1 MKSKTLKVKIYS
13 RGKEVYGLKYPKSEF
28 NESKFLEDH
37 EDNYYELSE
46 DSLESEVPIRGSMIM
61 VFLDDEE
68 VCRNEVYNEGYY
80 FNDIKVMDS
89 KKTESYRNL
98 LDKND
103 EEIGV
108 LWFHDYVNTKSFAW
122 ENVNEF
128 DPSKLIV
135 YSTCRLDDT
144 DNSKYSIVSHVVY
157 DGNEAD
163 NEDFD
168 GSPKSGY
175 FGPYII
181 I

>member
-1 MKSKTLKVKIYS
+1 
-13 RGKEVYGLKYPKSEF
+13 
-28 NESKFLEDH
+28 
-37 EDNYYELSE
+37 
-46 DSLESEVPIRGSMIM
+46 M

-108 LWFHDYVNTKSFAW
+108 LWFHDYVNTKYFAW